1 MFLINTRDIYSKE
14 CQIKIGRDG
23 VDLIYQDETIE
34 IPINKLKR
42 FVSYSNE
49 NTRRQGHYELLQ
61 ENRIV
66 VIGRINDRLTEMN
79 FYTDENCDLIVHW
92 LRKNIKA

>member
-1 MFLINTRDIYSKE
+1 M
-14 CQIKIGRDG
+14 
-23 VDLIYQDETIE
+23 E
-34 IPINKLKR
+34 IPVEMDTAR
-42 FVSYSNE
+42 TSE
-49 NTRRQGHYELLQ
+49 

-92 LRKNIKA
+92 LRKKKY